1 MNCKYQSK
9 SDRIVRVVTY
19 SIWQNMEVIRL
30 FYANDSAILCLSFNK
45 YCVAILRRILHN
57 NSILTRVSK
66 WWWCFSTH
74 LSLLTDFFCKS
85 MISKVSLSSSTNWKH
100 HWSEVEFQIIFV
112 DRQRKHYQL
121 ELFIINGRKNLNKA
135 RNIIPCKVVIFLKNK
150 KTYCR

>member
-30 FYANDSAILCLSFNK
+30 FYANDSAILSLSFNK
-45 YCVAILRRILHN
+45 YYVAILRRLFHN

-66 WWWCFSTH
+66 WWWRFSTH

-85 MISKVSLSSSTNWKH
+85 MISKVSLSSSTNRKH
-100 HWSEVEFQIIFV
+100 HWSEVEFQIIFL

-121 ELFIINGRKNLNKA
+121 ELFIINARKNLNKA
-135 RNIIPCKVVIFLKNK
+135 RNIIPCKVVVKKK